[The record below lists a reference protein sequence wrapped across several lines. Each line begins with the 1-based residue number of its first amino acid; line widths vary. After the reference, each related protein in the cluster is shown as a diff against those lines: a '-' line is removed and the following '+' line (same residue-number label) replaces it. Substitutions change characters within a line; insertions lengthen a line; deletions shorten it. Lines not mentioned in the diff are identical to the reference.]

1 MKTNPLVDKDTE
13 KEIVKMRKKGLSM
26 SDIASELNLSEKTV
40 RKVAVLKKCTDK
52 DFIEHLAQETWLSE
66 EYIE

>member
-26 SDIASELNLSEKTV
+26 SDIASELNLSENHNLLANQNIP
-40 RKVAVLKKCTDK
+40 RLLK
-52 DFIEHLAQETWLSE
+52 SS
-66 EYIE
+66 